1 MAPPVELR
9 EFYQAEH
16 QPKLPLTQRLWNGFT
31 TNPAAFLGGAGFVG
45 MVAYAAKNFKNRK
58 STASMYVMHYRVVA
72 QFMFIGA
79 MGGGVAV
86 GLLYAAFMGDP
97 RKRNIEQQESKD
109 NMASK

>member
-1 MAPPVELR
+1 MGILRLFSEPHEFGFFVELHLNNIAS
-9 EFYQAEH
+9 FIVA
-16 QPKLPLTQRLWNGFT
+16 
-31 TNPAAFLGGAGFVG
+31 GGAGFVG

-97 RKRNIEQQESKD
+97 RKRNVEQQESKD